1 MSSKLKILFLIA
13 IIFTNV
19 ITETKQCFSTSKTE
33 NRDLIKNVEAK
44 KENSSQDFQNEL
56 KMPENL
62 GHIW

>member
-1 MSSKLKILFLIA
+1 MSSKLKILFIIA

-19 ITETKQCFSTSKTE
+19 ITETRQCFCTSKTE
-33 NRDLIKNVEAK
+33 NRDLNKNKQVK
-44 KENSSQDFQNEL
+44 TENSSQDFQKES